1 MADQPRLTYRFH
13 SVTTY
18 AYRDQ
23 HRRERR
29 ACLNLMSTDAVPT
42 PLEIEVRAEDLKRL
56 IAEARQALERI
67 GSD

>member
-1 MADQPRLTYRFH
+1 
-13 SVTTY
+13 
-18 AYRDQ
+18 
-23 HRRERR
+23 
-29 ACLNLMSTDAVPT
+29 MSTDAVPT